1 MPESKATILVVDD
14 EEMVRKLLKRILE
27 EAGYAAITATNGKE
41 ALDKLSQS
49 KVDLVLLDLKMPEL
63 DGFQT
68 LALIRKQSNVLVMM
82 VTGMGEVTS
91 VNEALSIGADDY
103 VTKPFSSQVLL
114 ARIEAKLRRS
124 KRQAS

>member
-14 EEMVRKLLKRILE
+14 EEMVRKLLRRILE
-27 EAGYAAITATNGKE
+27 EAGYAVITATDGQE

-49 KVDLVLLDLKMPEL
+49 KIDLVLLDLKMPEL

-91 VNEALSIGADDY
+91 VNEGLSIGADDY
-103 VTKPFSSQVLL
+103 VTKPFSGAVLL

-124 KRQAS
+124 KK